1 MKVLVKMVLALGL
14 IAALSGLLLAY
25 ANQKTYL
32 RIKENQKREIS
43 QAIFKLIPEGKN
55 YEARI
60 VSGYTVYFIK
70 DASGKFRGACILTSG
85 SGYQGEIKILIGLSY
100 DFKHL
105 KGIEVLENIE
115 TPGLGGE
122 ISKKYFRK
130 QFKGLIFPPRIKC
143 VKGRKNKRN
152 NEIQAITGATIS
164 SSSVTRIV
172 NRTLTK
178 LASLAKENA
187 GK

>member
-1 MKVLVKMVLALGL
+1 MKVLAKMVLTLGL
-14 IAALSGLLLAY
+14 IAALSGFLLAY

-32 RIKENQKREIS
+32 RIKENQEKEIS
-43 QAIFKLIPEGKN
+43 QAIFKLLPEGKN
-55 YEARI
+55 YETKI
-60 VSGYTVYFIK
+60 VSGYKVYFVK
-70 DASGKFRGACILTSG
+70 DNSSKFRGACVLTAG

-105 KGIEVLENIE
+105 IGIEILENVE

-122 ISKKYFRK
+122 ISKKSFYG

-143 VKGRKNKRN
+143 VKGRKNELN

-172 NRTLTK
+172 NRTLTE
-178 LASLAKENA
+178 LASLAK
-187 GK
+187 